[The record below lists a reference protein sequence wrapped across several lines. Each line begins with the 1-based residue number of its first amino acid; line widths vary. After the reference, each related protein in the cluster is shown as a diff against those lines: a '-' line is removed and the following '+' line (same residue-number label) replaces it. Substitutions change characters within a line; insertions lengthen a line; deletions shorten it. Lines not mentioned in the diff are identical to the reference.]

1 MLAQIRTDFPKD
13 MQLSGEKA
21 DAQLPTPLVLAI
33 SEKIQV
39 KSLDGRQSMVPT
51 NPTYLLT

>member
-13 MQLSGEKA
+13 IQLSGEKA